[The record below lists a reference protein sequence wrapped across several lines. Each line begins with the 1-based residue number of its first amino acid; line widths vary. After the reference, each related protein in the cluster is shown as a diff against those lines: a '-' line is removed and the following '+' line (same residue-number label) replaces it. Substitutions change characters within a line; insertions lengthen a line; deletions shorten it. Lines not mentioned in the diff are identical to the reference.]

1 MPATRKSS
9 EPAEIMPQQRRQEII
24 SILAAGL
31 VRLIRSSEMPG
42 EKLSESGGIGL
53 ELSRET
59 RLSVPAG

>member
-1 MPATRKSS
+1 MPATRTSS
-9 EPAEIMPQQRRQEII
+9 SPAEITPVQRREEII

-31 VRLIRSSEMPG
+31 ARLIRAGPPPG